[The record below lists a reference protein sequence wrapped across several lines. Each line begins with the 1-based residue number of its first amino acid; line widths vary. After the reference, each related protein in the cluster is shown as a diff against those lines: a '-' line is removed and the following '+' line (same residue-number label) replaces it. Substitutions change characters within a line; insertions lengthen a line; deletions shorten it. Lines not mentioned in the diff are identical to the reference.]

1 MMIPQDTARKYA
13 VINALA
19 SLKIN
24 TDENSSIT
32 KSHLS
37 REELAQLTGI
47 PALSLIRIINM
58 VKLEFNLDIN
68 YSQAKRGYCL
78 EGWGVIDRERFSEK
92 FGKIDRRFLFGL
104 TRRDI

>member
-19 SLKIN
+19 SLKSN
-24 TDENSSIT
+24 ADENASKT

-58 VKLEFNLDIN
+58 VKLEYNLDIN
-68 YSQAKRGYCL
+68 YSQAKRGYCI
-78 EGWGVIDRERFSEK
+78 EGWGVIDRERFCEQ
-92 FGKIDRRFLFGL
+92 FGKIDRRFLCAL
-104 TRRDI
+104 KKAA